1 MNPPSEDIKDI
12 FEATSALALTFR
24 TDLFISE
31 MPISPDDCVCIYDT
45 GGDPPKTDYTYEKPT
60 IQVRIRGARGSYR
73 DAHNL
78 AQSIRDTLNGEHNYT
93 INETRY
99 LAIWAIGDILF
110 VGYDDNHRPL
120 LTINFRLHRTN
131 A

>member
-12 FEATSALALTFR
+12 LEGTSALALTFK

-31 MPISPDDCVCIYDT
+31 MPTSPDDCVCIYDT
-45 GGDPPKTDYTYEKPT
+45 GGDPPEADYTYERPT
-60 IQVRIRGARGSYR
+60 IQVRIRGARGRYR
-73 DAHNL
+73 DAHNF
-78 AQSIRDTLNGEHNYT
+78 AQAIRDTLNGEHNYM
-93 INETRY
+93 INQTRY
-99 LAIWAIGDILF
+99 LAIWTVGDVLF

>member
-12 FEATSALALTFR
+12 LEGTSALALTFG

-31 MPISPDDCVCIYDT
+31 MPPDPGQCVCVYDT
-45 GGDPPKTDYTYEKPT
+45 GGESPETDYTYQRPT
-60 IQVRIRGARGSYR
+60 VQVRIRGARGCYQE
-73 DAHNL
+73 AHNF

-93 INETRY
+93 IDGTRY
-99 LAIWAIGDILF
+99 LAIWTVGDVLS